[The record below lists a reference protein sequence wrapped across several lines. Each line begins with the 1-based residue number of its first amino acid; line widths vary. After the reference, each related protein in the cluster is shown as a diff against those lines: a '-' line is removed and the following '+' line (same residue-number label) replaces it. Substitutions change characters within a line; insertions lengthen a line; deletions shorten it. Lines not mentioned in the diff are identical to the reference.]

1 MITVFLLLAVS
12 AFIVT
17 ILDALGKAPLWIAV
31 LLLCVI
37 ELLRA
42 AVPLGR

>member
-1 MITVFLLLAVS
+1 MLTVFLLLAVS
-12 AFIVT
+12 AFICT
-17 ILDALGKAPLWIAV
+17 IASALGKCPLWIAV

-42 AVPLGR
+42 LPMGR